1 MKLSKKLINVCV
13 LASVI
18 GVFWQ
23 AQANAGVMAQYQPPV
38 LLKAER
44 AIENSNPDRVL
55 SLLEGRIT
63 ELHQASFQAEGHDL
77 ICQAYRDKGEY
88 AKAEQACNEA
98 VNLDGSALNWSYLN
112 NRGVMRLL
120 LGRND
125 AALEDF
131 RQAAVINPNS
141 RKVRRNMSVALKV
154 GQ

>member
-1 MKLSKKLINVCV
+1 MKLTKNLINICV

-18 GVFWQ
+18 GVFWSGL
-23 AQANAGVMAQYQPPV
+23 ANADLRTQYQPPV
-38 LLKAER
+38 LLEAER
-44 AIENSNPDRVL
+44 ALEGSNPDRAL
-55 SLLEGRIT
+55 TLLEGSIA
-63 ELHQASFQAEGHDL
+63 ELHQATFQAEGHDL

-88 AKAEQACNEA
+88 SKAEQACNEA
-98 VNLDGSALNWSYLN
+98 VNLGGSALNWSYLN

-141 RKVRRNMSVALKV
+141 RKVRKNMSVALKV
-154 GQ
+154 SQ